1 MKQWRAINIKLA
13 LDGFHCCKE
22 KRRSPCW
29 GFPPWWFQRAMES
42 SQHQHDHYSSA
53 RHPTRSKDRYERK
66 EKKKEIR
73 IIRSKHTRLHSCYYE
88 ILFSDSF
95 SCPGCFFSSAWWMSL
110 LGGRWRSGTRTMGFS
125 CWIALLFFLFF
136 SSSPIV
142 AIMERPVRGNGQTK
156 PTRRLEEE
164 LAMVVEDVREIER
177 RDGVEVGMDSAQ
189 E

>member
-1 MKQWRAINIKLA
+1 MK
-13 LDGFHCCKE
+13 
-22 KRRSPCW
+22 SS
-29 GFPPWWFQRAMES
+29 FQ
-42 SQHQHDHYSSA
+42 
-53 RHPTRSKDRYERK
+53 
-66 EKKKEIR
+66 
-73 IIRSKHTRLHSCYYE
+73 IRSVVLVA
-88 ILFSDSF
+88 FSRPRGECRYWGDVDVV
-95 SCPGCFFSSAWWMSL
+95 GR
-110 LGGRWRSGTRTMGFS
+110 GRWDSRAGLRCF
-125 CWIALLFFLFF
+125 FFLFF